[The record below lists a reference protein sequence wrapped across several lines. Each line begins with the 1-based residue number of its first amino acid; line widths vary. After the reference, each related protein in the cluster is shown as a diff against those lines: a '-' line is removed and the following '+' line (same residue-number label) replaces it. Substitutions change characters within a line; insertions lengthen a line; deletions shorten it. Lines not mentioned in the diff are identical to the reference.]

1 MSSLSPDAYE
11 ITALASEAHLNEI
24 QFAAPPSRDAL
35 ETLEKEILKKRQ
47 DFEVRFYGFYQSVC
61 DLGFLQLIPSVSKL
75 VVNCLSGPIENVE
88 RIGDLQCLTSLKVG
102 ITQLRD
108 FSFLDRLPPLLD
120 TLSLEEAHSKNLSLK
135 AIVRFPLLRRLYI
148 ERHNKDLESIGTL
161 PNLQSVVLRSITVPS
176 LSFLT
181 SLSSLRV
188 LNLKLGGTIQ
198 LDALSELLNLREL
211 EMWQVRK
218 LEDIRVVAR
227 IPKLETLILQDLP
240 NVTEVPSLASCSTLK
255 AIFIRHLKSL
265 EDLSSIA
272 AAPNLEHFALTGP
285 SKCLPEAFRPF
296 VNHHTLKD
304 IWVGLG
310 SVKRNKAVHD
320 MFAGSG
326 IELKPPLASDGPD
339 TGPRNVT

>member
-11 ITALASEAHLNEI
+11 ITALAAETNLNEI
-24 QFAAPPSRDAL
+24 QFAEPPSRDAL

-47 DFEVRFYGFYQSVC
+47 DFEVRFYGFYRSEC
-61 DLGFLQLIPSVSKL
+61 DLGFLQFIPSVSKL
-75 VVNCLSGPIENVE
+75 VVNCLRGPIENVE
-88 RIGDLQCLTSLKVG
+88 RIGDLQRLTSLKVG

-108 FSFLDRLPPLLD
+108 FSFLERLPPLLD
-120 TLSLEEAHSKNLSLK
+120 TLYLEEAQSKNLSLK
-135 AIVRFPLLRRLYI
+135 AIVRFPRLRRLYI
-148 ERHNKDLESIGTL
+148 ERHHKDLESIGTL
-161 PNLQSVVLRSITVPS
+161 TNLESLVLRSITVPS

-188 LNLKLGGTIQ
+188 LNLKLGGTIK

-227 IPKLETLILQDLP
+227 IPKLETLMLQDLP
-240 NVTEVPSLASCSTLK
+240 NVTEAPSLASCSSLK
-255 AIFIRHLKSL
+255 TIVIRHLKSL

-272 AAPNLEHFALTGP
+272 EAPNLEHFALTGP

-296 VNHHTLKD
+296 LNHQTLKD

-310 SVKRNKAVHD
+310 SVKRNRAVHE
-320 MFAGSG
+320 MFAGSR
-326 IELKPPLASDGPD
+326 IELKPPLAFADVESK
-339 TGPRNVT
+339 N